1 MDSVESNECLINEN
15 LARGSL
21 RHVAYQGEP
30 PFAKEATGHAYVDF
44 RKVAEFHRDV
54 YGVGQDGDSFA
65 MADGPRD
72 LGRRCAG
79 AYRNGVA
86 VRNEACGN
94 QAYPAFFGSAPV
106 LLVTE

>member
-1 MDSVESNECLINEN
+1 MDAVESNECLIDED
-15 LARGSL
+15 LARRSL

-44 RKVAEFHRDV
+44 REVTEFHSDV
-54 YGVGQDGDSFA
+54 YGVGQDRDSFA

-79 AYRNGVA
+79 AYRYGVA
-86 VRNEACGN
+86 VGYQACGN

-106 LLVTE
+106 LLVAE